1 LEAIVGRRTNDL
13 HEALFVVETG
23 DMPLFEDN
31 DDEDFIGLRQF
42 PSRESLGKRRAARI
56 SYLSQATR
64 SNPTSPKHT
73 PKALPSSPPQ
83 SRSPSRQTRRGPEA
97 DAPASPLAKMYSRR
111 PVSMVDVREG
121 EEHSMQEV
129 LAGLRKVEHVME
141 SINDLPVGRLRA
153 EIKDL
158 QVSSC
163 LNGYSFP

>member
-1 LEAIVGRRTNDL
+1 
-13 HEALFVVETG
+13 
-23 DMPLFEDN
+23 
-31 DDEDFIGLRQF
+31 
-42 PSRESLGKRRAARI
+42 
-56 SYLSQATR
+56 
-64 SNPTSPKHT
+64 
-73 PKALPSSPPQ
+73 
-83 SRSPSRQTRRGPEA
+83 
-97 DAPASPLAKMYSRR
+97 
-111 PVSMVDVREG
+111 MVDVREG